1 VIARVHQWRLT
12 MNSKSQKSKEIINFA
27 MFGAGRIGQ
36 VHGKNLADHP
46 NVDLRFVCDPVADAL
61 AAMVTLTGA
70 QPMSVDEVFSDTSID
85 AVLVASST
93 DTHADLIE
101 GAVDAGKAVFCEK
114 PIDLDLARA
123 RQVQA
128 HVTKNNGI
136 CGLGFNRRFDPSFS
150 ALWRGVKEGKVGD
163 VESVTIISRDPA
175 PPPMAYVKVSGG
187 LYRDMMIHDFDIAR
201 WMLGEEP
208 TQVFAAGSC
217 LIDDQIGRE
226 GDVDSA
232 AVTLMTA
239 SGKLC
244 QISNS
249 RRASYGYDQR
259 VEVHGSTGML
269 RIENPRPTALM
280 GMNDS
285 GSQGEL
291 LYDFFMDRYVD
302 AYRLELDA
310 FVEALL
316 KGQKPDPD
324 HNDGVAALALAEAA
338 VQSQSTGRPVAVS
351 NDA

>member
-1 VIARVHQWRLT
+1 
-12 MNSKSQKSKEIINFA
+12 
-27 MFGAGRIGQ
+27 MFGAGRIGR
-36 VHGKNLADHP
+36 VHGRNLVDHP
-46 NVDLRFVCDPVADAL
+46 NVELRFVCDPVADAL
-61 AAMVTLTGA
+61 AAMVELTGA
-70 QPMSVDEVFSDTSID
+70 TAAHVDEVFSDNSID

-101 GAVDAGKAVFCEK
+101 RAVDAGKAVFCEK

-128 HVTKNNGI
+128 HVEKQNGI

-150 ALWRGVKEGKVGD
+150 ALWRGVKE
-163 VESVTIISRDPA
+163 DPA

-208 TQVFAAGSC
+208 NQVFAVGSC

-232 AVTLMTA
+232 AVTLTTE

-259 VEVHGSTGML
+259 VEVHGSKGML

-291 LYDFFMDRYVD
+291 LYDFFMDRYID

-316 KGQKPDPD
+316 KGQNPDPD

-351 NDA
+351 YDA